1 MSLSGVL
8 KKQIKASNQKTSAR
22 KNALKTEGLDFVP
35 FQSPHATK
43 AHSSKRLHLP
53 LRARSKCSWGSEYV
67 QAKVLSASKLRAST
81 TMCQRLDAFYDSGTP
96 LERYVPD
103 LSHA

>member
-1 MSLSGVL
+1 ML
-8 KKQIKASNQKTSAR
+8 KRRIKASNQKTLTR
-22 KNALKTEGLDFVP
+22 KDALKTEGLDFVP

-81 TMCQRLDAFYDSGTP
+81 TMCQRLDAFYDSDTP
-96 LERYVPD
+96 CGRYVLD
-103 LSHA
+103 LSDA